1 MSTLGDCTSVRDLA
15 ILEYATRATRTVAHY
30 AGLAVTCRY
39 TTGCSVHLTRS
50 TACEDCDLATT
61 QHEASCYVSDAQHL
75 NGRNEPHRHTAWQ
88 LLVYRLAQATTVKRN
103 TSSDLSR
110 TPSSV
115 QWLEWSAA
123 MVQAMSFGIDPMLVI
138 ERATQ

>member
-1 MSTLGDCTSVRDLA
+1 MN
-15 ILEYATRATRTVAHY
+15 H
-30 AGLAVTCRY
+30 
-39 TTGCSVHLTRS
+39 
-50 TACEDCDLATT
+50 
-61 QHEASCYVSDAQHL
+61 
-75 NGRNEPHRHTAWQ
+75 HRHTAWQ
-88 LLVYRLAQATTVKRN
+88 LISLYRLAQAATIVKRN

-138 ERATQ
+138 ERAK